1 MGSIDDFI
9 TASDA
14 LAKKNQ
20 PVITPPVKKEPVDDG
35 GFLAGVSK
43 IVEKDRITL
52 TRREQEFKQGKASM
66 VNFSMYDKKLE
77 KLQSYGSKFEKY
89 GYNPDIDN
97 EDFYNKNLTN
107 SEQWVRSLIGAGKLF
122 NVGITDNA
130 LFGAFAKK
138 DSHKDYAKAVDF
150 YTSAK
155 GGTTG
160 FLQNLV
166 LNGGYTVGIMA
177 DMAIEELALAGLEI
191 VTLGLASEVAIPGM
205 LAKGTQSING
215 IKKGYAMYSN
225 MNKMM
230 KVANKVDDVSKAA
243 KFGNKALNFLNPL
256 ENTTTFIK
264 NLKNAETLKDAS
276 NLTKVVKGTGS
287 FFRDAKAAHLTWTE
301 ANMEGEMLRDE
312 LYDGFIENHQGP
324 LSSADVERYRKQADT
339 ASWWAKAENIFAIG
353 ATNKLVFNNM
363 YKAFDDLKG
372 FGRIIAE
379 TKFFKVAKEVGGDA
393 KKIRKGFAGIKDRTA
408 LTFADG
414 FGTGMKRV
422 GKTVVS
428 KGGTYFS
435 ANIGEG
441 LQENIQEMINTKN
454 KHMYGSAVQGDYF
467 ESMLEGI
474 KSQISG
480 QGLETFA
487 SGFLM
492 GGVISPINFSVRKLG
507 QATSGKGYKM
517 FTNKDNWKATKE
529 SESNRLDSD
538 VKLINE
544 LFQDAGDVFNSKGMA
559 LAKQAAFEEQMIEA
573 IAEGDVNKF
582 QNAKA
587 KSYDTHLLAAMQYN
601 MMDQFKDHLQEMKT
615 MDAAQFH
622 EAFPTVPLKTTKED
636 RDEIINEKIKKAVSF
651 EEDYNWVQ
659 KNINPPLSIN
669 QLDKNDP
676 EYKTKKAYYD
686 YFQQAKAKLI
696 FSKSE
701 FKNNVERKTS
711 LLNSIRI
718 EAEAQNISY
727 TEYEKL
733 TDSQSINKE
742 ISILNKEIESLDFG
756 DLRVQE
762 KDLIITKKAKVESLK
777 RYKESLD
784 EMNEIAEKQLEYSES
799 DPDTLTSSDIKDIK
813 RLEKQYGQASTRVF
827 NRHNDYL
834 KTIAPNL
841 KGAAFTNFSQNSFD
855 KLHDHYKLTNRN
867 VELNELTNVL
877 TNIDLLDEQVAR
889 NVEMNDAFMTQFK
902 RYVGNSL
909 AMSRDKSTIRT
920 ALNDLYVNGIG
931 FNLNELDALV
941 ENGIIPSAI
950 YDLETGK
957 VITKM
962 DSVKNKK
969 GIVKSEISNEKY
981 AKSIEIFRNMREKLH
996 VINAPTSNKVED
1008 VKEKDSIK
1016 TSGKDKASV
1025 DILSEE
1031 VAAEADRT
1039 EKVTQDVD
1047 YELTEEDEIIIDDNL
1062 KIEDY
1067 PPVVITELLDLY
1079 ESQIKLGDA
1088 APDSDLASL
1097 TPTNLNSRFIQWVD
1111 NSGKEINQII
1121 KAHNE
1126 RVGMPDIFDYLSE
1139 QERNRLFELGY
1150 ETPEEINKLSRLDVD
1165 RILKAGTTVEQEV
1178 KPTSTVDKLVDDVII
1193 ITEDETDATENEG
1206 EVGSTSEEETPVETE
1221 DAPRSQA
1228 EIEEE
1233 IDSIQDRI
1241 KTLNEFAG
1249 NTESNAAR
1257 VQSDKDVKRL
1267 IEKRKVLEEELDA
1280 LESQSTQQ
1288 TSEVEAR
1295 YEDKQV
1301 SVKVE
1306 EFTITDKDG
1315 NSTTHR
1321 VTTKLDGSQT
1331 FEDKTKDGKGWL
1343 PTKVIRNKSLEDVK
1357 AIFEKVG
1364 DKVTVTKTEGYEAI
1378 MNPKM
1383 FDRLTPEQQQK
1394 VDPKRAATTSQPTQQ
1409 TSEVENQ
1416 SKIDE
1421 INKKKEESKNNPV
1434 KEPKEYAKA
1443 VDDYKSTD
1451 LGSNEDAKNKKEAVV
1466 KQAQTKEGKAFVENQ
1481 VAQMDYNEDGTI
1493 TVYRSG
1499 TLQEGHNPA
1508 TTNKQAAEI
1517 ISSERKKQG
1526 LSSDIIEIKI
1536 QPSDISAVVPGI
1548 ESEVL
1553 ININKANSD
1562 RIKKGTKKEQKN
1574 KEQLTLEK
1582 ESVKNELEKTT
1593 QALKNAKKDKANGT
1607 FKFSDNVYNDVV
1619 KKQEAKIKN
1628 LEWQLKKYDAE
1639 LALLKSQ
1646 PTQTQEGDTSPL
1658 TLSENATEEEIEALA
1673 EKIVSQNG
1681 EQLTLEFEVIPEEI
1695 TGTGNSFDEALRN
1708 MRDENLN
1715 YKEQRAEELI
1725 TFARNSGS
1733 GSNSS
1738 TDVFNT
1744 ITALELLLG
1753 NNIGLT
1759 INGTLITEEVVK
1771 DVFELLKKY
1780 PGVTDELLR
1789 NFADNM
1795 DRKISD
1801 FKNRDILEAQGKTKE
1816 ARIKILRGPGYNYTL
1831 KDIKNFS
1838 KETIDEIIAGKISK
1852 KSYIASLKKI
1862 EVVEIQELNDAFD
1875 KLDTNVRTEQ
1885 ELIDLISTLALD
1897 NPTLYE
1903 KHRDTIHS
1911 KIEQLRND
1919 LSNMKG
1925 FSNIKVGSIVEMA
1938 DGSLKRVT
1946 KLTKK
1951 GTTLINYNTILEN
1964 KVVLTESEFNSS
1976 TRRIINDF
1984 NKNEKGIVSELE
1996 KQNID
2001 DLSKLLRNF
2010 TTSSLTSVNEQVPTE
2025 EELRDYFKT
2034 CK

>member
-52 TRREQEFKQGKASM
+52 TRREQEFNQGKVSM
-66 VNFSMYDKKLE
+66 VNFSMYDQKLE

-89 GYNPDIDN
+89 GYNPDINN

-130 LFGAFAKK
+130 LFGTFAKK

-150 YTSAK
+150 YTSSK

-205 LAKGTQSING
+205 LAKGAQSVNG

-225 MNKMM
+225 MNKML
-230 KVANKVDDVSKAA
+230 KVANKADDVSKAA

-301 ANMEGEMLRDE
+301 ANMEGEMLKDE

-339 ASWWAKAENIFAIG
+339 ASWWAKTENVFAIG
-353 ATNKLVFNNM
+353 ATNKLVFDNM

-507 QATSGKGYKM
+507 QATSGKGYNM

-601 MMDQFKDHLQEMKT
+601 MMDQFKDHLLEMKT

-701 FKNNVERKTS
+701 FKNNVKRKTS

-762 KDLIITKKAKVESLK
+762 KDLITTKKAKVESLK

-813 RLEKQYGQASTRVF
+813 RLEKQYVQASTRVF

-996 VINAPTSNKVED
+996 VINAPTSNKAED

-1016 TSGKDKASV
+1016 TSGKDKASG

-1062 KIEDY
+1062 KVEDY

-1079 ESQIKLGDA
+1079 ESQIKLGDV

-1165 RILKAGTTVEQEV
+1165 RILKAGTTAEQKV

-1267 IEKRKVLEEELDA
+1267 IEKRKVLEDELA
-1280 LESQSTQQ
+1280 VLE
-1288 TSEVEAR
+1288 
-1295 YEDKQV
+1295 
-1301 SVKVE
+1301 
-1306 EFTITDKDG
+1306 
-1315 NSTTHR
+1315 
-1321 VTTKLDGSQT
+1321 
-1331 FEDKTKDGKGWL
+1331 
-1343 PTKVIRNKSLEDVK
+1343 
-1357 AIFEKVG
+1357 
-1364 DKVTVTKTEGYEAI
+1364 
-1378 MNPKM
+1378 
-1383 FDRLTPEQQQK
+1383 
-1394 VDPKRAATTSQPTQQ
+1394 PTQQ
-1409 TSEVENQ
+1409 TSEVDNQ

-1508 TTNKQAAEI
+1508 TTNKQVAEI

-1548 ESEVL
+1548 ESEVF

-1593 QALKNAKKDKANGT
+1593 QALKNTKKDKADGT

-1639 LALLKSQ
+1639 LAALGS
-1646 PTQTQEGDTSPL
+1646 TQQTSEVN
-1658 TLSENATEEEIEALA
+1658 TLSENATEEEIDALA

-1759 INGTLITEEVVK
+1759 IKDTLITEEVVK

-1838 KETIDEIIAGKISK
+1838 KETIDEIIAGKISR

-1964 KVVLTESEFNSS
+1964 KVALTESEFNSS